1 MAGFMCDIVTPVAK
15 LVSEEAELVVVP
27 GVEGEMGF
35 LKGHA
40 PLVSVLADGEAR
52 VKAVGAG
59 EVAYYALQGGYVEVT
74 DDKVII
80 LADRALPASAIDVEQ
95 VREQL
100 AVIEEKLAGIS
111 EEEVRKTTLAA
122 DKAWCE
128 VRLHVAK
135 AA

>member
-1 MAGFMCDIVTPVAK
+1 M
-15 LVSEEAELVVVP
+15 P

-52 VKAVGAG
+52 VKAVGAS
-59 EVAYYALQGGYVEVT
+59 ETVHALQGGYVEVT

-80 LADRALPASAIDVEQ
+80 LADRALPAADIDVEQ

-100 AVIEEKLAGIS
+100 TVIEEQLSGLS
-111 EEEVRKTTLAA
+111 EERLARRRLAA
-122 DKAWCE
+122 DKAWCD
-128 VRLHVAK
+128 VQLRVAK

>member
-40 PLVSVLADGEAR
+40 PLVSVLADGEVR
-52 VKAVGAG
+52 VKRAADG
-59 EVAYYALQGGYVEVT
+59 EMQHYALQGGYVEVA

-80 LADRALPASAIDVEQ
+80 LADRALPVADIDVAQ

-100 AVIEEKLAGIS
+100 AAVEAELEGLS
-111 EEEVRKTTLAA
+111 EDEARKTTLAA
-122 DKAWCE
+122 DKAWCD
-128 VRLHVAK
+128 VQLK
-135 AA
+135 AAQAA

>member
-40 PLVSVLADGEAR
+40 PLVSVLADGEVR
-52 VKAVGAG
+52 VKRTADG
-59 EVAYYALQGGYVEVT
+59 EMQHYALQGGYVEVA

-80 LADRALPASAIDVEQ
+80 LADRALPVADIDVAQ

-100 AVIEEKLAGIS
+100 AAVEAELEGLS
-111 EEEVRKTTLAA
+111 EDEARKTTLAA
-122 DKAWCE
+122 DKAWCD
-128 VRLHVAK
+128 VQLK
-135 AA
+135 AAQAA

>member
-1 MAGFMCDIVTPVAK
+1 MAGFTCDIVTPVAK
-15 LVSEEAELVVVP
+15 LVSEEATLVVVP

-52 VKAVGAG
+52 MTAADGQVKH
-59 EVAYYALQGGYVEVT
+59 YALQGGYVEVG

-80 LADRALPASAIDVEQ
+80 LADRALPSAEIDVAQ
-95 VREQL
+95 VRERL
-100 AVIEEKLAGIS
+100 SAIEAELS
-111 EEEVRKTTLAA
+111 ELSEDIVRKTTLTA

-128 VRLHVAK
+128 VQLKVAK